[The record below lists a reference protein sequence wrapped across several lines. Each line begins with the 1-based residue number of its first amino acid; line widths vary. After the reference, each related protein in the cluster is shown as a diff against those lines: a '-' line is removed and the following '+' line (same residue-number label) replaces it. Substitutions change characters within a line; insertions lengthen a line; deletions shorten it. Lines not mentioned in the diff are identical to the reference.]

1 MNFIHSNS
9 YQKNI
14 SLQRLMSSYKES
26 RNFKKIIS
34 DRIPPDVIF
43 CAYPTIDL
51 ADEAV

>member
-1 MNFIHSNS
+1 
-9 YQKNI
+9 
-14 SLQRLMSSYKES
+14 MSSYKES

-51 ADEAV
+51 AYEAVKYAKKIMLKLL